1 MWLLLIDAG
10 RSGVGRERGTVNERQ
25 LRAFKVVMRHGSVTA
40 AASALNISQPAVSR
54 LIAELERSVGFPVF
68 LRKGGKIEPTAE
80 GSQLMQEVERMF
92 YGLERMQQVAREI
105 RDLRRAVLNVAAMPM
120 VSLEVMPRAIAR
132 FLGTGA
138 GIRITHDVH
147 GSARILDLV
156 SSRQVDLGIGQIIG
170 ERHGVD
176 IIASYRTC
184 CVCAMVPDHPLAGRT
199 ELGPADLRGYPL
211 VALAHHTVA
220 AGYITQIF
228 AEANVQPEIA
238 VESQPSYTA
247 CGLAAA
253 GVGVAI
259 VDPLTPRAF
268 RAGLRLVP
276 FRPVIPFDF
285 HVVKSSQVPLTRA
298 ASAFCTHLFATLE
311 GFDEAV
317 RITS

>member
-1 MWLLLIDAG
+1 
-10 RSGVGRERGTVNERQ
+10 VNERQ
-25 LRAFKVVMRHGSVTA
+25 LRAFQVVMQHGSVTA
-40 AASALNISQPAVSR
+40 AAHALNISQPAVSR

-80 GSQLMQEVERMF
+80 GSLLMQEVERMF
-92 YGLERMQQVAREI
+92 YGLERMHQVAREI
-105 RDLRRAVLNVAAMPM
+105 RDLRRAVLHIAAMPM
-120 VSLEVMPRAIAR
+120 ASLEVMPKAIAR
-132 FLGTGA
+132 LLGEGG
-138 GIRITHDVH
+138 GIKITHDVH

-170 ERHGVD
+170 ERQGID
-176 IIASYRTC
+176 IIASYRTS
-184 CVCAMVPDHPLAGRT
+184 CVCAMAPDHPLAGRD
-199 ELGPADLRGYPL
+199 ELGPRDLKGHPL

-268 RAGLRLVP
+268 RASLRLVP
-276 FRPVIPFDF
+276 FRPEIPFDF
-285 HVVKSSQVPLTRA
+285 HVIKSSEAPLTRA
-298 ASAFCTHLFATLE
+298 ASAFCRHLSATLDE
-311 GFDEAV
+311 FDEAT
-317 RITS
+317 RIRP